1 MPWVRAHN
9 SEWARTLPSE
19 TKLQQAV
26 LTTHIRPEGRGR
38 CPCAF
43 WSSCLLSVSVSLCLL
58 LMGLSRLQFQMAP
71 FLCSTHLGVS
81 SLFPWLCDSTMA
93 VLKSRTTCWWFR
105 KPYWLNCPSVTSRM
119 KRSSILNSFF
129 GYSQG
134 PGFTWAEGPQGCTL
148 TPMTFLKMFLFYIC
162 FACMYICV
170 SWICLVPVEARR
182 HHIPWN

>member
-1 MPWVRAHN
+1 MILNSWSVCWDCRCSPSCLIHMVLGMVARAWTHGRQEFYQLRCIFP
-9 SEWARTLPSE
+9 SLLPPSLPFFLYLTSLSPNLSTMLKRE
-19 TKLQQAV
+19 VCTKLH
-26 LTTHIRPEGRGR
+26 LNKFTNFT
-38 CPCAF
+38 
-43 WSSCLLSVSVSLCLL
+43 SL
-58 LMGLSRLQFQMAP
+58 
-71 FLCSTHLGVS
+71 
-81 SLFPWLCDSTMA
+81 W
-93 VLKSRTTCWWFR
+93 
-105 KPYWLNCPSVTSRM
+105 
-119 KRSSILNSFF
+119 SILNSFF